1 MTTLELIEE
10 QIANEVEALQT
21 LAKLQEDEE
30 SFHYLGKE
38 FFDRRYTQIQDNLA
52 TLKLQLA
59 KYKVKYG
66 GE

>member
-1 MTTLELIEE
+1 MTTLQLIEE

-38 FFDRRYTQIQDNLA
+38 FFDRRYKQIKDNLSK
-52 TLKLQLA
+52 LHLQLERA
-59 KYKVKYG
+59 KARH